1 MNNPDRLLPFTLG
14 DQRYALALSS
24 VENVVRAVTITPL
37 PKAPEIVLGIINVR
51 GRIIPVVDVRKRF
64 GFAPREL
71 RLSDQFIIAKTPKR
85 TVALVADRVEGLIE
99 IDGQAVISAGQV
111 LPHAD
116 YVEGVVKL
124 ADGMLLI
131 HDLAGF
137 LSLDEEQALSDA
149 LQKNGGQQ

>member
-1 MNNPDRLLPFTLG
+1 MINPDRLLPFTLG

-24 VENVVRAVTITPL
+24 VKNVVRAVTITPL

-51 GRIIPVVDVRKRF
+51 GRVIPVVDVRKRF

-71 RLSDQFIIAKTPKR
+71 RLSDQFIIAQTPKR

-99 IDGQAVISAGQV
+99 IDEQAVISAGQV
-111 LPHAD
+111 LPRTD

-149 LQKNGGQQ
+149 LQENGGQQ